1 MVVFFIRMHY
11 KLKGRERKRG
21 KRIVKK
27 NRNQKTEE
35 EAGGVELQR

>member
-1 MVVFFIRMHY
+1 MHY

-27 NRNQKTEE
+27 NKNQTKEGET
-35 EAGGVELQR
+35 GGVEQQR